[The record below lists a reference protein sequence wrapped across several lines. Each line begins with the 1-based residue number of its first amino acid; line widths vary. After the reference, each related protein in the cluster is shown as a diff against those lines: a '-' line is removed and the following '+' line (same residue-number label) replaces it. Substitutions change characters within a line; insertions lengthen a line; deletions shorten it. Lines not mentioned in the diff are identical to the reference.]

1 MTFSY
6 RIEPQTGFNIV
17 HLAGELIDKGQS
29 TELSAKVEELIA
41 AGQTSL
47 IFDLKD
53 LKYIN
58 SSGLNVMINIL
69 SRIRKSGG
77 EVIITNV
84 SKRVN
89 ELLIITKL
97 NTVFLVTDTL
107 NSAIA
112 KLKQNSDQDN

>member
-6 RIEPQTGFNIV
+6 TVENHSGYDIL

-29 TELSAKVEELIA
+29 ADLSAKTEELIS
-41 AGQTSL
+41 AGQSKL
-47 IFDLKD
+47 IFDLKE

-58 SSGLNVMINIL
+58 SSGLNVMINVL

-77 EVIITNV
+77 EVVITQV
-84 SKRVN
+84 AKRVN

-97 NTVFLVTDTL
+97 NTVFTVTETL
-107 NSAIA
+107 EEAVR
-112 KLKQNSDQDN
+112 KLTAADSK